1 MPNGLIQDKELD
13 PQFDEKL
20 QVLCQRVISS
30 HCLN

>member
-1 MPNGLIQDKELD
+1 MPNGPIQDKEPD